1 MKLLIWNNANP
12 TPRARHQ
19 TSVFNGER
27 GWMSRKIS
35 APPVRGEKCSL
46 TSPFI
51 EQAFALTTGGQG
63 VLAVFE
69 HFERT
74 LLARPSPRSYFM
86 KCFSNRTCER
96 FAPFSVSKTDFAF
109 VAGSEM

>member
-1 MKLLIWNNANP
+1 
-12 TPRARHQ
+12 
-19 TSVFNGER
+19 
-27 GWMSRKIS
+27 MSRKIS

-96 FAPFSVSKTDFAF
+96 FPPFSVSKTDFAF
-109 VAGSEM
+109 VAVAPLMEAIEGIPVVTFPCPLACL

>member
-1 MKLLIWNNANP
+1 MFLDI
-12 TPRARHQ
+12 
-19 TSVFNGER
+19 
-27 GWMSRKIS
+27 
-35 APPVRGEKCSL
+35 
-46 TSPFI
+46 PFYR
-51 EQAFALTTGGQG
+51 TGVCTHNRGQG

-69 HFERT
+69 HFEPT

>member
-1 MKLLIWNNANP
+1 MK
-12 TPRARHQ
+12 
-19 TSVFNGER
+19 
-27 GWMSRKIS
+27 
-35 APPVRGEKCSL
+35 GEKCSL

-109 VAGSEM
+109 VAGSEMYPFDGGDRGNPSCDLSMPSNLACL